1 VKLKTK
7 PGGEEPAA
15 HLRRRRT
22 RGSQEQV
29 QEVED
34 KLSVEP
40 GGGGKTEASFHPQQA
55 TEAVHNT
62 TIAQLQA
69 KGRNPASTSLL
80 VHVSS
85 IRCHWLSPQF
95 GKERLCPN
103 SSLGKMIKKPQFT
116 LHWQI
121 SKIKTSL

>member
-40 GGGGKTEASFHPQQA
+40 GVGSRHKQA
-55 TEAVHNT
+55 TILSKQQKLYIALVLHNYRHQVDT
-62 TIAQLQA
+62 LQA
-69 KGRNPASTSLL
+69 YY
-80 VHVSS
+80 
-85 IRCHWLSPQF
+85 C
-95 GKERLCPN
+95 
-103 SSLGKMIKKPQFT
+103 
-116 LHWQI
+116 
-121 SKIKTSL
+121 

>member
-7 PGGEEPAA
+7 LGGEEPAA

-34 KLSVEP
+34 KLSVER
-40 GGGGKTEASFHPQQA
+40 GGGGKTKASFHPQQA
-55 TEAVHNT
+55 TEAVHST

-85 IRCHWLSPQF
+85 ISCYWLSPQF

-103 SSLGKMIKKPQFT
+103 SSLGKMIKEEEQVD
-116 LHWQI
+116 HHI
-121 SKIKTSL
+121 A

>member
-40 GGGGKTEASFHPQQA
+40 GVGGKTEASYHPQQT
-55 TEAVHNT
+55 TEAVHST
-62 TIAQLQA
+62 STAQLQA
-69 KGRNPASTSLL
+69 SGRHLASILLL
-80 VHVSS
+80 VHDSS
-85 IRCHWLSPQF
+85 LCCHQTSPQF
-95 GKERLCPN
+95 GKEVLCQDHPRE
-103 SSLGKMIKKPQFT
+103 
-116 LHWQI
+116 
-121 SKIKTSL
+121 